1 MGSKLLDF
9 FHQADEIGGLP
20 AKIRLAVLSKN
31 SSSKAKSMED
41 SIENIQN
48 MQESFDTMSKEF
60 DKANINSVPKA
71 TRKVTNED
79 TVKNLRKYISAFSD
93 MFLFQAEEHNL
104 KTSAQQITVKIAES
118 IEVNRASIW
127 LYNEDKSGVVCLNLY
142 EQDKKVHSEGAV
154 LTKEVFPK
162 YFKMLENNMTL
173 AADDAHTH
181 PGTAEF
187 SEVYLTPLGITSMLD
202 VPIFVKGKMA
212 GLICHEHTGPKRK
225 WTSDEEN
232 FAYLMSSI
240 LGNILEHRK

>member
-1 MGSKLLDF
+1 MGNKLLSF
-9 FHQADEIGGLP
+9 FDKADELGGLP
-20 AKIRLAVLSKN
+20 AKIRLAVLCKN

-48 MQESFDTMSKEF
+48 MRKSFGIMSQEF
-60 DKANINSVPKA
+60 DKANINSVSKA
-71 TRKVTNED
+71 TSKATPED
-79 TVKNLRKYISAFSD
+79 TIKSLRKYISAFSD
-93 MFLFQAEEHNL
+93 MFLFQAEDHNL

-118 IEVNRASIW
+118 IDVNRASIW

-142 EQDKKVHSEGAV
+142 EQDKKMHSEGAI
-154 LTKEVFPK
+154 LTKVAFPK
-162 YFKMLENNMTL
+162 YFKVLGSNMTL

-181 PGTAEF
+181 SGTAEF
-187 SEVYLTPLGITSMLD
+187 SEVYLKPLGITSMLD
-202 VPIFVKGKMA
+202 VPIFVKGEMA